1 MFAYVGCRTTKKRN
15 ARGKGISC
23 YEINDK
29 GDWTLK
35 SITKILENPSFLAFD
50 RTTSFLYT
58 VHGDD
63 NDVSAFKVENDGSL
77 TFLNTVRAEGRNPVY
92 ITPSLNNKFLFVAT
106 LQGGAVASLPILP
119 DGKLGAAV
127 YVEHLEGLDENGV
140 SHAHECLLDHTGK
153 FLLVPTQGR
162 KIGYEPVWVLRV
174 NDETGKLTRVH
185 IEDARTY
192 DEPRHIDLTP
202 DNKRAYLVN
211 EKGNS
216 MRYFTFDDTT
226 GVLTPHQVTPTLPE
240 DYVGQG
246 QASASL
252 VHPSGRFV

>member
-106 LQGGAVASLPILP
+106 SKAEPWQACPSCLMGNWALP
-119 DGKLGAAV
+119 
-127 YVEHLEGLDENGV
+127 
-140 SHAHECLLDHTGK
+140 
-153 FLLVPTQGR
+153 F
-162 KIGYEPVWVLRV
+162 
-174 NDETGKLTRVH
+174 
-185 IEDARTY
+185 
-192 DEPRHIDLTP
+192 
-202 DNKRAYLVN
+202 
-211 EKGNS
+211 
-216 MRYFTFDDTT
+216 M
-226 GVLTPHQVTPTLPE
+226 
-240 DYVGQG
+240 
-246 QASASL
+246 
-252 VHPSGRFV
+252 

>member
-77 TFLNTVRAEGRNPVY
+77 TSSIRSAPKAG
-92 ITPSLNNKFLFVAT
+92 T
-106 LQGGAVASLPILP
+106 LSIL
-119 DGKLGAAV
+119 
-127 YVEHLEGLDENGV
+127 
-140 SHAHECLLDHTGK
+140 
-153 FLLVPTQGR
+153 R
-162 KIGYEPVWVLRV
+162 
-174 NDETGKLTRVH
+174 
-185 IEDARTY
+185 
-192 DEPRHIDLTP
+192 
-202 DNKRAYLVN
+202 
-211 EKGNS
+211 
-216 MRYFTFDDTT
+216 
-226 GVLTPHQVTPTLPE
+226 
-240 DYVGQG
+240 
-246 QASASL
+246 QASTTSSFL
-252 VHPSGRFV
+252 WRPSKAEPWQACPSCLMGNWALPFM

>member
-1 MFAYVGCRTTKKRN
+1 MQNDEKRN

-92 ITPSLNNKFLFVAT
+92 ITPSLNNKFLLWRPSKAEPWQACPSC
-106 LQGGAVASLPILP
+106 LMGNWALP
-119 DGKLGAAV
+119 
-127 YVEHLEGLDENGV
+127 
-140 SHAHECLLDHTGK
+140 
-153 FLLVPTQGR
+153 F
-162 KIGYEPVWVLRV
+162 
-174 NDETGKLTRVH
+174 
-185 IEDARTY
+185 
-192 DEPRHIDLTP
+192 
-202 DNKRAYLVN
+202 
-211 EKGNS
+211 
-216 MRYFTFDDTT
+216 M
-226 GVLTPHQVTPTLPE
+226 
-240 DYVGQG
+240 
-246 QASASL
+246 
-252 VHPSGRFV
+252 